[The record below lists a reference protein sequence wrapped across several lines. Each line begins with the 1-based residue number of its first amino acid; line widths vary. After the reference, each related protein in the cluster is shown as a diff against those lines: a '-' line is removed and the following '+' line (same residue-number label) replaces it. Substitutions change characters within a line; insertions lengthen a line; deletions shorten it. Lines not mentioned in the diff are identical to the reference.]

1 MKLLGRRR
9 KKRRR
14 EDRKERRAFAWIVC
28 MTALPV
34 LLTTGAIVSSS
45 RPDLYNT
52 VPAITEDGPPPLAWR
67 TLDDLLGASGGPM
80 ESRPDLFRREVQMVG
95 YLFTFGSSQE
105 RESTARFL
113 LVPDAGN
120 WLNPPHFHPDEVV
133 DVRVKA
139 GMTISLLD
147 RKAVVVRGMLSV
159 ESADLK
165 IGRVVYHLLASDV
178 RVYRD

>member
-1 MKLLGRRR
+1 MKLLGKRLR
-9 KKRRR
+9 KRRG

-34 LLTTGAIVSSS
+34 LLTTAAIVSSS
-45 RPDLYNT
+45 RPDLYNI
-52 VPAITEDGPPPLAWR
+52 VPATAEDGAPSLAWR
-67 TLDDLLGASGGPM
+67 TLDDLLASGGPM

-95 YLFTFGSSQE
+95 YMFTFESSQE
-105 RESTARFL
+105 RGSTSRFL

-139 GMTISLLD
+139 GMTIPLRD

-159 ESADLK
+159 GPADLK
-165 IGRVVYHLLASDV
+165 IGRVVFHLLAADV